1 MNKCLACYQPLA
13 SGENGYHK
21 ACARRMFGTPDAPRL
36 DFSPHD
42 LGEMGKSV
50 LRRSIALTGVQPKL
64 SVDIPR
70 DGKTLPA
77 RFTVVG
83 LWGRYILKPQ
93 SEQFQ
98 ALPELEDLTMHLAQA
113 AKLKVVPHCLIP
125 FDDGSLCYITRRIDR
140 LEPGEKLPME
150 DLCPLAGRLIEANY
164 KGSHEQIARTIAQF
178 SSAPKLDV
186 VNFWEIV
193 VFCWITG
200 NADMHL
206 KNFSLYAPQPHRY
219 LLTPAYDL
227 LSTALVMPED
237 NEELALTLC
246 GKKRKI
252 KRSDWIEA
260 MTSTG
265 LEEKVANN
273 ILGKFAKFYPRWV
286 QLIESSFLPSAMQTQ
301 LQQLIATR
309 LENLAPQ
316 S

>member
-1 MNKCLACYQPLA
+1 
-13 SGENGYHK
+13 
-21 ACARRMFGTPDAPRL
+21 
-36 DFSPHD
+36 
-42 LGEMGKSV
+42 
-50 LRRSIALTGVQPKL
+50 
-64 SVDIPR
+64 
-70 DGKTLPA
+70 
-77 RFTVVG
+77 
-83 LWGRYILKPQ
+83 
-93 SEQFQ
+93 
-98 ALPELEDLTMHLAQA
+98 MHLAQA

-140 LEPGEKLPME
+140 LDSGEKLPME
-150 DLCPLAGRLIEANY
+150 DMCQLTERQTEAKY
-164 KGSHEQIARTIAQF
+164 KGSHEQFALTSAQL

-206 KNFSLYAPQPHRY
+206 KNFSLYAPQPNRY

-309 LENLAPQ
+309 LEKLAPQ